1 MYTFD
6 GRIRYSEIDH
16 RDQLTLPALINYFQD
31 CSTFHSE
38 DVGMGHKE
46 LMAKNRAWI
55 LSYWQVEITRYPKLC
70 ERVQVGTFATDFQKF
85 LGYRNFLMKTEEG
98 EELAKA
104 YAVWVYMDMMKG
116 RPVRLPKEEADA
128 YGIEPALDMKIA
140 SRKVAVPER
149 LEERESFPVRKHH
162 IDTNEHVN
170 NCQYVQMAMDYLPR
184 DLEIRRLR
192 VEYKKSAVL
201 GDIIYPKVAAED
213 GVWTVVLENE
223 ENQVYAVIEVRGSL
237 PQEEAL

>member
-1 MYTFD
+1 MYTFN

-55 LSYWQVEITRYPKLC
+55 LSYWQVEIDRYPKLC

-128 YGIEPALDMKIA
+128 YGIEPALDMEIEG
-140 SRKVAVPER
+140 RKVAVPER

-162 IDTNEHVN
+162 IDTNEHTN
-170 NCQYVQMAMDYLPR
+170 NCQYVQMALELLPK
-184 DLEIRRLR
+184 DQQISRLR
-192 VEYKKSAVL
+192 AEYKKAAKLGDVIYPQVADTEGRTTVLLCDAEENPYAVL
-201 GDIIYPKVAAED
+201 EFA
-213 GVWTVVLENE
+213 
-223 ENQVYAVIEVRGSL
+223 
-237 PQEEAL
+237 